1 MRLHPLRLRD
11 RYVDSTATSKPMTG
25 RRPTAILQKE
35 ASMWTDMVGWLS
47 ALILILTISRQV
59 YTQWRTK
66 SIAGVSHWLFI
77 GQVAASTGFVIYSVM
92 VENWVFVVA
101 NSCILLTAVAGQCI
115 YMRNK
120 RFAAGTN
127 PPRTLD

>member
-1 MRLHPLRLRD
+1 
-11 RYVDSTATSKPMTG
+11 
-25 RRPTAILQKE
+25 
-35 ASMWTDMVGWLS
+35 MWTDMVGWLS

-66 SIAGVSHWLFI
+66 SIEGVSHWLFI
-77 GQVAASTGFVIYSVM
+77 GQVAASIGFVVYSFL

-101 NSCILLTAVAGQCI
+101 NICILLTALAGQLI

-120 RFAAGTN
+120 RIGSGDMESS
-127 PPRTLD
+127 RDS

>member
-1 MRLHPLRLRD
+1 
-11 RYVDSTATSKPMTG
+11 
-25 RRPTAILQKE
+25 
-35 ASMWTDMVGWLS
+35 MWTDMVGWIS

-66 SIAGVSHWLFI
+66 SIEGVSHWLFI
-77 GQVAASTGFVIYSVM
+77 GQVAASTGFVIYSFL

-101 NSCILLTAVAGQCI
+101 NVCILMTAVAGQLI

-120 RFAAGTN
+120 RMASAGLKSS
-127 PPRTLD
+127 PEAG